1 MPSAQTAIDIV
12 KDFLAASMA
21 PDPVKAA
28 RYMAEGVAITFT
40 GGRAMAS
47 ATEITTFNASRYRW
61 VKKLLG
67 DFDYMEKEG
76 VVVVYATGTLYGEWP
91 DGRSFSDNRYVD
103 RYEVA
108 GGKIVRMDVWNDS
121 AEWILVPAIAKS

>member
-12 KDFLAASMA
+12 RDFLAASMA

-28 RYMAEGVAITFT
+28 SYMADGVVITFT

-67 DFDYMEKEG
+67 DFDCMEKES

-91 DGRSFSDNRYVD
+91 DGRSFSGNRYVD

-121 AEWILVPAIAKS
+121 AEWILAPAIAKS